1 MRDTWPDVFEIW
13 GVTWAKEGK
22 VWVGPAITDPEDPML
37 ATAVACERI
46 IRRDGRD
53 VMVDPGLTLDRFDI
67 GAAKAEARRQ
77 QRHTKDAAPMVIEE
91 IPASEPAPAKPP
103 RRGPHADRLE
113 RARAAQQAATQPKPV
128 RPGTPERTKDPF
140 EEESL

>member
-1 MRDTWPDVFEIW
+1 
-13 GVTWAKEGK
+13 
-22 VWVGPAITDPEDPML
+22 ML

-77 QRHTKDAAPMVIEE
+77 QRRTKDAAPMVIEE
-91 IPASEPAPAKPP
+91 IPASEPAPRATRP
-103 RRGPHADRLE
+103 RAPHAERLE
-113 RARAAQQAATQPKPV
+113 KARAAHEAATRPKPA
-128 RPGTPERTKDPF
+128 PKPPPAAKDPF
-140 EEESL
+140 EEDL